1 MDTELEKEMSLSITI
16 NMKVEGN
23 LSPARFADT
32 VGAALPDND
41 FLHGM
46 RTATIP
52 AILPVTYRLGRNA
65 QITIDDA

>member
-1 MDTELEKEMSLSITI
+1 MSLSITI
-16 NMKVEGN
+16 NLKVEGN
-23 LSPARFADT
+23 PSAAQFADI
-32 VGAALPDND
+32 VAEALPDNE

>member
-1 MDTELEKEMSLSITI
+1 MSLSITI

-23 LSPARFADT
+23 MSPANFAN
-32 VGAALPDND
+32 VVSEALPDNE
-41 FLHGM
+41 FLHAM

-52 AILPVTYRLGRNA
+52 AILPVTYRLSRNA